1 MLWACTSI
9 QAASD
14 LDVRLKRVVQNSP
27 IALSSVTWCILNSE
41 GAPLSEHNASQPMKP
56 ASTMKLLT
64 TAAAFEH
71 LPALYQTKVWA
82 HQSDEGA
89 VLRWVG
95 VGDPMMGDPGPLDES
110 RIPALSCHNWQL
122 KSDARESPTWC
133 DWSTTKAISKVL
145 GTTRTGRKSS
155 SPTRTDANL
164 RR

>member
-1 MLWACTSI
+1 MGIASQRFRESRISASFTLMLWACTSI

-71 LPALYQTKVWA
+71 LP
-82 HQSDEGA
+82 
-89 VLRWVG
+89 
-95 VGDPMMGDPGPLDES
+95 
-110 RIPALSCHNWQL
+110 
-122 KSDARESPTWC
+122 
-133 DWSTTKAISKVL
+133 
-145 GTTRTGRKSS
+145 
-155 SPTRTDANL
+155 
-164 RR
+164 